1 MKNYCQIPKCSWSV
15 IARWS
20 YLLPFK
26 MTRDEQGA
34 ADWGTFYVKGHFE
47 QKTSPTLLLKDP
59 IIDSLMMMITRLQSC
74 ANHHPPSVAS
84 LQVRGLRTRRARE
97 AYLNCVKCVDLDW
110 VITLVAKVWHLPQ
123 RSPHHFWETFHFRPP
138 LKEEVL
144 WCFICLL
151 QSTSSSSCMLH
162 ISRCCTYGSIFH
174 AQALRCTILENICQ
188 G

>member
-1 MKNYCQIPKCSWSV
+1 MNVLRPPWCCLSSLHLPPLLSLIPAYALAKASLNPREWKIIAKSLNALEASLQGGVTCSPS
-15 IARWS
+15 
-20 YLLPFK
+20 K

-110 VITLVAKVWHLPQ
+110 VITLVAKVWHLP
-123 RSPHHFWETFHFRPP
+123 
-138 LKEEVL
+138 
-144 WCFICLL
+144 
-151 QSTSSSSCMLH
+151 
-162 ISRCCTYGSIFH
+162 
-174 AQALRCTILENICQ
+174 
-188 G
+188 